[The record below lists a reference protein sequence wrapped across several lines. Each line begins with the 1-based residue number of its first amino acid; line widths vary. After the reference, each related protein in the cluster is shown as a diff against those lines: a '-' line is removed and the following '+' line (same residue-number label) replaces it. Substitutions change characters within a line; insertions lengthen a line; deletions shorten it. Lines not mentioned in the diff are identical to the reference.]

1 MDELVFQ
8 ESKLG
13 EVILKNKIIRAAT
26 HEGMADEFGCPTEK
40 MVRLYEKIAKGE
52 PGAIITGS
60 SGTQPNGRS
69 ALHGQSMI
77 HDDSFIESY
86 KKITDTVHKY
96 DIPIFIQ
103 IAHAGRQTRYALIN
117 QRPVAPTALKDWYYS
132 EVSPRALT
140 EDEIENVIDNFVNAV
155 ERAHKAGFD
164 GVQIHAAH
172 GYLLSEF
179 LSGYTNRRQDKWGGS
194 IENRYRI
201 ISEIIKRSR
210 NRVPNFPLLVK
221 INGHDS
227 RKNGMRVQE
236 ACQIARM
243 LEFDGAAAIEVSCGV
258 IEEGFN
264 ITRGAKLPFEA
275 ILNYSYKYK
284 KKSKFSKFLLPYIAP
299 FLTKKYKQ
307 IYNYNVDAAH
317 AIKES
322 VSIPVIVV
330 GGIKNL
336 SDIESIILNKKAD
349 YVAMSRAF
357 ITEPS
362 IVKRFKAGRQ
372 NEAKCIT
379 CNYCTIIQ
387 DERALKCYYGR
398 LPKIQITG

>member
-1 MDELVFQ
+1 MNDLVFQ
-8 ESKLG
+8 ESMLDG
-13 EVILKNKIIRAAT
+13 ILLKNKIIRAAT
-26 HEGMADEFGCPTEK
+26 HEGMADESGCPTER
-40 MVRLYEKIAKGE
+40 MVKLYEKIAKGE

-60 SGTQPNGRS
+60 SGSQLNGRS

-77 HDDSFIESY
+77 HQDSFIESY

-96 DIPIFIQ
+96 EVPIFLQ
-103 IAHAGRQTRYALIN
+103 IAHAGRQTRFALIN
-117 QRPVAPTALKDWYYS
+117 QRPVAPSALKDWYYS
-132 EVSPRALT
+132 EVSPRELT
-140 EDEIENVIDNFVNAV
+140 EAEIEQVIDNFVSAI
-155 ERAHKAGFD
+155 ERAYKAGFD

-179 LSGYTNRRQDKWGGS
+179 LSAYTNKRRDKWGGS

-201 ISEIIKRSR
+201 ISEIIKRTK
-210 NRVPNFPLLVK
+210 NRIPNFPLLVK

-236 ACQIARM
+236 ACQIAKM

-264 ITRGAKLPFEA
+264 ITRGKKLPFDA

-284 KKSKFSKFLLPYIAP
+284 NKSKFSKFLLPYLAP
-299 FLTKKYKQ
+299 FLTKTYKQ

-317 AIKES
+317 AIKEC

-330 GGIKNL
+330 GGIKTL
-336 SDIESIILNKKAD
+336 PDIESIISKNKAD

-362 IVKRFKAGRQ
+362 IVKRFKAGKQR
-372 NEAKCIT
+372 EARCIT

-398 LPKIQITG
+398 LPKEHIIK

>member
-1 MDELVFQ
+1 MDDLVFQ

-13 EVILKNKIIRAAT
+13 GVLVKNKIFRAST
-26 HEGMADEFGCPTEK
+26 HEGMADENGCPTER
-40 MVRLYEKIAKGE
+40 MVKLYEKIAKGE

-60 SGTQPNGRS
+60 SGSQANGRS

-77 HDDSFIESY
+77 HKDSFIESY
-86 KKITDTVHKY
+86 KKITDAVHKY
-96 DIPIFIQ
+96 GVPIFIQ

-117 QRPVAPTALKDWYYS
+117 QRPVAPSALKDWYYS
-132 EVSPRALT
+132 EIAPRELT
-140 EDEIENVIDNFVNAV
+140 DGEIEEVINNFVDAV
-155 ERAHKAGFD
+155 ERAYKSGFD

-179 LSGYTNRRQDKWGGS
+179 LSGYTNRRKDKWGGS
-194 IENRYRI
+194 VENRYRI
-201 ISEIIKRSR
+201 VSEIIKRSKL
-210 NRVPNFPLLVK
+210 RVPNFPLLVK
-221 INGHDS
+221 LNGHDS
-227 RKNGMRVQE
+227 RKNGMRIQE
-236 ACQIARM
+236 ACQIAKM
-243 LEFDGAAAIEVSCGV
+243 LEFDGATAIEVSCGV

-264 ITRGAKLPFEA
+264 ITRGKKLPFDA

-284 KKSKFSKFLLPYIAP
+284 NKSKFSKFLLPYIAP
-299 FLTKKYKQ
+299 FLTKTYKQ
-307 IYNYNVDAAH
+307 IYNYNVDAAQ
-317 AIKES
+317 AIKEC
-322 VSIPVIVV
+322 VNIPVIAV
-330 GGIKNL
+330 GGIKKL
-336 SDIESIILNKKAD
+336 PDIENIISNSQAD

-372 NEAKCIT
+372 KEAKCIT

-398 LPKIQITG
+398 LPKTQIIE